1 MSTKK
6 QTINW
11 IIRILIFIVFILSAV
26 SKMFPIWQF
35 EKQLVDLNLFT
46 WCQAP
51 YVARLIIALELAIG
65 IAFLQKHY
73 VKRLVIPVTVI
84 LLAAFCIHLCMQ
96 MVEFGP
102 MNGNCGCFGQLIP
115 MTPLEA
121 FIKNVITIALL
132 VYLYRNSVENENSK
146 LLYPSLIFAGSV
158 AIMFISFKIPPCT
171 ASDQVNELPVLIPQD
186 TMQLTDVKPVEE
198 PLQTVE
204 AEKTELTK
212 TTEIT
217 KEANHKDNE
226 KKDSIPVKPVKKA
239 MPMAHSQFAKYTTF
253 GDKKVNLDE
262 GRKVVCMFAA
272 GCDHCRAAAKAICG
286 LSKDPSFPQVYIL
299 FMDEETFLINEFFTE
314 AQCTYPYQILN
325 IPEFWSVLGTGK
337 STPGVFLLNNGNIVK
352 GYEGINDN
360 KFDPE
365 AFKKMEASTR

>member
-1 MSTKK
+1 MSSKK

-51 YVARLIIALELAIG
+51 YVARFIIALELAIG

-73 VKRLVIPVTVI
+73 VKRLVIPITI
-84 LLAAFCIHLCMQ
+84 LLLTAFCIHLSMQ

-121 FIKNVITIALL
+121 FIKNAITIALL
-132 VYLYRNSVENENSK
+132 IYLYRNSAEYENRK
-146 LLYPSLIFAGSV
+146 LLYPVLIFIGSV
-158 AIMFISFKIPPCT
+158 AVMFIFFKIPPCT
-171 ASDQVNELPVLIPQD
+171 AEEVKPLPVLIPQD
-186 TMQLTDVKPVEE
+186 TLKLTETKQVEE
-198 PLQTVE
+198 VE
-204 AEKTELTK
+204 KNTETERTGPATEPKTAK
-212 TTEIT
+212 STED
-217 KEANHKDNE
+217 K
-226 KKDSIPVKPVKKA
+226 KKDSVQTKPAKKQV
-239 MPMAHSQFAKYTTF
+239 PQGHTQFAKYTTF

-272 GCDHCRAAAKAICG
+272 GCDHCRAAAKAICA
-286 LSKDPSFPQVYIL
+286 LSKDPSFPEVYIL
-299 FMDEETFLINEFFTE
+299 FMDEETFLINDFFKE
-314 AQCTYPYQILN
+314 AQCTYPYKILD

-337 STPGVFLLNNGNIVK
+337 STPGVFHLNNGNIVK
-352 GYEGINDN
+352 WYEGINDN

-365 AFKKMEASTR
+365 AFKKIVDSTK

>member
-1 MSTKK
+1 MSSKK

-26 SKMFPIWQF
+26 SKMLPIWQF
-35 EKQLVDLNLFT
+35 EKQLVDLNLFN

-51 YVARLIIALELAIG
+51 YVARFIIGLELAIG

-73 VKRLVIPVTVI
+73 VKKLVIPITI
-84 LLAAFCIHLCMQ
+84 LLLAAFCIHLCMQ

-132 VYLYRNSVENENSK
+132 IYLYRNSTEYENRK
-146 LLYPSLIFAGSV
+146 LLYPILIFIASLAV
-158 AIMFISFKIPPCT
+158 MFIFFKIPPCT
-171 ASDQVNELPVLIPQD
+171 TEEVKPLPTIIPQD
-186 TMQLTDVKPVEE
+186 TTTLTDIKPVEE
-198 PLQTVE
+198 IVKTKESEKTTITEEPKS
-204 AEKTELTK
+204 EKTEGG
-212 TTEIT
+212 
-217 KEANHKDNE
+217 N
-226 KKDSIPVKPVKKA
+226 KKDSVQTKPAPVKKQV
-239 MPMAHSQFAKYTTF
+239 PQGHTQFAKYTTF

-272 GCDHCRAAAKAICG
+272 GCDHCRAAAKEICA
-286 LSKDPSFPQVYIL
+286 LAKADPSFPEVYIL
-299 FMDEETFLINEFFTE
+299 FMDEETFLINDFFKE

-352 GYEGINDN
+352 WYEGINDN
-360 KFDPE
+360 KFEPE
-365 AFKKMEASTR
+365 AFKKVVVSTK